1 MVISFSH
8 TWIYL
13 RGSHLITNI
22 YIPRLQQVK
31 ECEPDGDE
39 QYKIFFQQTQDV
51 YCKKI
56 SYPHDVSMVH
66 QKDRS
71 LQHRKHRIFGQNKK
85 EGMEK
90 DGVVEKVQMRANKQ
104 ARGHRY
110 RTSR

>member
-1 MVISFSH
+1 
-8 TWIYL
+8 
-13 RGSHLITNI
+13 
-22 YIPRLQQVK
+22 
-31 ECEPDGDE
+31 
-39 QYKIFFQQTQDV
+39 
-51 YCKKI
+51 
-56 SYPHDVSMVH
+56 MVH